1 MDIDPLKHKQWPN
14 FFDLNNVKD
23 IERAPLKEYPQK
35 NRVQTIQEFVNNINT
50 SCSNNLQM
58 LITQTSLAKAADDIP
73 VKQE

>member
-50 SCSNNLQM
+50 SCSNNL
-58 LITQTSLAKAADDIP
+58 
-73 VKQE
+73 